1 MTKTKSQASLEYLII
16 LGIGLVILTAFI
28 LYAFY
33 YVSGYNTAK
42 INSGLNLA
50 IESLSNTVEYLSS
63 QQTGST
69 LAFSFSSPG
78 LNTATSYFCQN
89 SIVLSYGG
97 QQTAKSLAVSVI
109 GELPTGTGQF
119 SGKGKMVVVNGRPS
133 VAIEFNLPV
142 AYVNSSFE
150 LSDNV
155 LSYNISFQSLSG
167 SLVTGVNFTM
177 LVYSLSGTLISN
189 ENYTTATGIYN
200 GETSINS
207 IYSGFRVVIYSS
219 QYSIMSTYC
228 IAPLESIPI
237 TLYNTQNFATAQPF
251 QQEVTVNSSQYLQY
265 EANNISN
272 IQFSYSNGT
281 VIPSWLESGNI
292 ATFNGASSYVNIPTV
307 TTRIK
312 NVTIGLWAFIQNTS
326 LHGTFVKLGSN
337 IDGGYGVGVGNV
349 DFDTAG
355 NQLIGLFEG
364 VRWIYSGKNIGIGWH
379 YITFIINDTGAACFY
394 LDGNFITCSAGRGAN
409 PPDSTSAI
417 GADYNDVSRYFPG
430 KIANVQIY
438 NTALS
443 SQQVSTLYT
452 KGMAGAPVPN
462 AGLTAWYPLS
472 GNALDYS
479 GNNNNGIATN
489 VVYNGVGS
497 GSTNTIYWLK
507 IGSIPAASSLT
518 IYMSF
523 YPKSYSMFN
532 SLNTGEAPQLSPTY
546 AEYDDGA
553 NVFTLGYWNFAGTS
567 LPSGIVSSQ
576 NSPTADN
583 GLIFTT
589 QQGIAFNVS
598 LPPTGGI
605 VESYYYYPN
614 SLKLG
619 SDTDYEVGFG
629 YGGFSPSLYE
639 NGYSVSN
646 FGGSNS
652 GLYVISYSSASQ
664 SIISGP
670 TVIGPP
676 SANIY
681 YKSYF
686 AFGPSGELASGWDNV
701 YLYATNTVYSLSQV
715 RQIFIWQGGGSNPE
729 TITDWLRVRAYP
741 PNGVMPISSISP
753 TQTYPITTFIESDLP
768 NSYKWYVTYDNVQNS
783 SSSNLIS
790 FSDAPGLY
798 TYSVNTLSN
807 TTADCTTTY
816 TPSPSSGSL
825 IAGSSQTVSFS
836 SSTPCITTFTAS
848 NLPQGSLWCVKYNGI
863 KESNSTG
870 FTIQFSDIPGT
881 YSFSVPYA
889 VGSGSCTPVNYFYG
903 YAPSPSSGT
912 LPTGNTQ
919 TISYTSEGCTNPSA
933 VAYC

>member
-189 ENYTTATGIYN
+189 ENYTTTTGIYN

-251 QQEVTVNSSQYLQY
+251 QQEVAVNSSQYLQY

-553 NVFTLGYWNFAGTS
+553 NVFTNYWNFAGT
-567 LPSGIVSSQ
+567 
-576 NSPTADN
+576 TA
-583 GLIFTT
+583 
-589 QQGIAFNVS
+589 
-598 LPPTGGI
+598 PTGFTYLSGTGA
-605 VESYYYYPN
+605 SYN
-614 SLKLG
+614 NGVTLAAT
-619 SDTDYEVGFG
+619 TDIY
-629 YGGFSPSLYE
+629 
-639 NGYSVSN
+639 
-646 FGGSNS
+646 
-652 GLYVISYSSASQ
+652 YSSATYNPSNY
-664 SIISGP
+664 ILEGYVP
-670 TVIGPP
+670 TLPTAAWGGLLYTTIATAGGAYGLDTGYAAGETAAEPNVQQIY
-676 SANIY
+676 SANGGSETGVNGADISYPAIFSIY
-681 YKSYF
+681 WEATDMATEYTNYGRSL
-686 AFGPSGELASGWDNV
+686 LAST
-701 YLYATNTVYSLSQV
+701 TNAPAITNSYIGL
-715 RQIFIWQGGGSNPE
+715 GSWGASS
-729 TITDWLRVRAYP
+729 ITFNWLRIRAYP